1 MSLSRWQGCYHS
13 STVELGA
20 QALIF
25 MLCYVRMKFPSEG
38 HFLIQ
43 DGCYNSSHPTYIPDD
58 KEEEKEGQALPLKDP
73 FRSLT

>member
-1 MSLSRWQGCYHS
+1 
-13 STVELGA
+13 
-20 QALIF
+20 
-25 MLCYVRMKFPSEG
+25 MKFPSEG